1 MTSATSALPTLCIV
15 VPCHDEEESLP
26 ALMGRMEALSERLS
40 RRLSEPVTYVFVDD
54 GSRDHTLSLLESM
67 HERDERVHF
76 VAFSRNFGKEAAL
89 AAGLERA
96 YDLGC
101 DLIAVMDADLQDPP
115 ELLVDM
121 LEKLASGDND
131 IAAAY
136 RVSRAGEPR
145 TRSFFAHRFYRL
157 MSRISDVDI
166 KDGARDFRVM
176 RRDVVRAI
184 LEMPERTRFSKGMF
198 AWVGFDTAWIPY
210 ENVEREH
217 GSTSWSFWDLVDY
230 AFQGII
236 SYSVRP
242 LEVISAVGLLIFLL
256 SIIAIIF
263 VVVRKAIYG
272 DPVSGWPSLVC
283 IILFCAGIQI
293 LAVGV
298 VGLYVSRIYTE
309 AKQRPL
315 YVVKREA

>member
-1 MTSATSALPTLCIV
+1 
-15 VPCHDEEESLP
+15 
-26 ALMGRMEALSERLS
+26 
-40 RRLSEPVTYVFVDD
+40 
-54 GSRDHTLSLLESM
+54 
-67 HERDERVHF
+67 
-76 VAFSRNFGKEAAL
+76 
-89 AAGLERA
+89 
-96 YDLGC
+96 
-101 DLIAVMDADLQDPP
+101 
-115 ELLVDM
+115 
-121 LEKLASGDND
+121 
-131 IAAAY
+131 
-136 RVSRAGEPR
+136 
-145 TRSFFAHRFYRL
+145 
-157 MSRISDVDI
+157 
-166 KDGARDFRVM
+166 
-176 RRDVVRAI
+176 
-184 LEMPERTRFSKGMF
+184 MF